1 MNPTPSTGAVARSSS
16 ALGLIVLL
24 GALTAIGPASIDMYL
39 PSLPSIGT
47 DLTAATRDVQLTL
60 AVYFIGL
67 AVGQLLYGPISDRMG
82 RKKPMLVGLGLFT
95 LASFGCAFAPNIWA
109 LVAFRFLQAMG
120 GCAAMVIA
128 RAVVRDVFPVQ
139 DAARVFSLM
148 TLVSGVAPILAPMV
162 GAAILTFSGWRAI
175 FLALAALGG
184 GLLLAASLGLR
195 ETRAA
200 EAQSDPQAGSLREDL
215 RVLLRDRHFLGFVLA
230 GSTAQAGMFAYISGS
245 PYVLIEL
252 HHVSAT
258 TYSWIFGANSLGLI
272 TAAQINGWLLRTR
285 APRALLRISMLAPAF
300 FGLVLAGTV
309 ATGFGGLWGILV
321 PLFGYVASLGFVMPN
336 STATALES
344 HGRRAGFASAVMGS
358 LQFGLAAIAS
368 AMIGRLHDGSALPLA
383 LVMATCGT
391 LAFLAHRFLA
401 EGSRAA
407 APAPRD
413 A

>member
-1 MNPTPSTGAVARSSS
+1 MNPTSTASTARPAS
-16 ALGLIVLL
+16 AIGLIVLL
-24 GALTAIGPASIDMYL
+24 GALTSIGPASIDMYL
-39 PSLPSIGT
+39 PSLPSIGM
-47 DLTAATRDVQLTL
+47 DLAAATRDVQLTL

-67 AVGQLLYGPISDRMG
+67 AVGQLLYGPVSDRLG
-82 RKKPMLVGLGLFT
+82 RKKPMLVGLGLFAI
-95 LASFGCAFAPNIWA
+95 ASAGCAFAPNIWA

-148 TLVSGVAPILAPMV
+148 TLVSGVAPILAPMA
-162 GAAILTFSGWRAI
+162 GAAILSASGWRTI
-175 FLALAALGG
+175 FLALALLGG
-184 GLLLAASLGLR
+184 GLMLAALFGLK
-195 ETRAA
+195 ETREPAPRHAA
-200 EAQSDPQAGSLREDL
+200 RKGSLMEDL
-215 RVLLRDRHFLGFVLA
+215 RVLLKDRQFLGFVLA

-245 PYVLIEL
+245 PFVLIEL

-258 TYSWIFGANSLGLI
+258 TYSWIFGINALGLI
-272 TAAQINGWLLRTR
+272 TASQINGWLLRKR
-285 APRALLRISMLAPAF
+285 APRGLLQVSMLAPLV
-300 FGLVLAGTV
+300 FGFMLAGMV
-309 ATGFGGLWGILV
+309 ESGFGGLWGILV

-336 STATALES
+336 STATALEA

-391 LAFLAHRFLA
+391 LAFLAHRLLA
-401 EGSRAA
+401 EGTKAGALS
-407 APAPRD
+407 PGD

>member
-1 MNPTPSTGAVARSSS
+1 MKTTSPAGTAAHPAATAA
-16 ALGLIVLL
+16 LIVLL

-39 PSLPSIGT
+39 PSLPSIGK
-47 DLTAATRDVQLTL
+47 DLGAATRDVQLTL

-67 AVGQLLYGPISDRMG
+67 ALGQLLYGPISDRLG

-148 TLVSGVAPILAPMV
+148 TLVMGVAPILAPMA
-162 GAAILTFSGWRAI
+162 GAGLLAFFGWQAI
-175 FLALAALGG
+175 FVALAAFGAIA
-184 GLLLAASLGLR
+184 LLAAAGGLPETRPAATRPSNAATSLG
-195 ETRAA
+195 
-200 EAQSDPQAGSLREDL
+200 DDL
-215 RVLLRDRHFLGFVLA
+215 RHLLKDRHFLGFTLA
-230 GSTAQAGMFAYISGS
+230 GSMANAGMFAYISGS
-245 PYVLIEL
+245 PFVLIEL
-252 HHVSAT
+252 HQVSASA
-258 TYSWIFGANSLGLI
+258 YSWIFGVNALGLI
-272 TAAQINGWLLRTR
+272 AASQINGWLLKSRP
-285 APRALLRISMLAPAF
+285 PRGLLRLTMLAPAV
-300 FGLVLAGTV
+300 FGLALAGAV
-309 ATGFGGLWGILV
+309 GSGFGGLWGLLL

-336 STATALES
+336 ATATALEP

-358 LQFGLAAIAS
+358 LQFGLAAVAS

-391 LAFLAHRFLA
+391 VAFLAHRFLA
-401 EGSRAA
+401 EPKLRT
-407 APAPRD
+407 P
-413 A
+413 